1 MLPVTPEPGV
11 APVAQTLLGFDFGL
25 KRIGVAIGNTIS
37 GSARPLGTLEAESNA
52 VRFAA
57 IAAWIDEWHP
67 DAMIVGKPLNVEGHA
82 TEMTARAEKFGRQL
96 AGRFGLPV
104 KFCDERFSSAVAE
117 DALKP
122 GRANKAS
129 IDAVAAAVILQAWLD
144 ETRNAH
150 S

>member
-1 MLPVTPEPGV
+1 MPDPSAEPL
-11 APVAQTLLGFDFGL
+11 ARTLLGFDFGL
-25 KRIGVAIGNTIS
+25 RRIGVAIGNTIT
-37 GSARPLGTLEAESNA
+37 GAARPLGTVDDESNA
-52 VRFAA
+52 TRFAA
-57 IAAWIDEWHP
+57 IAAWIDEWRP
-67 DAMIVGKPLNVEGHA
+67 DALIVGKPLNNEGHT

-104 KFCDERFSSAVAE
+104 KFCDERYSSVVVE

-122 GRANKAS
+122 GRVHKAS
-129 IDAVAAAVILQAWLD
+129 IDAAAAAVILQAWLD

>member
-1 MLPVTPEPGV
+1 MPDPSV

-25 KRIGVAIGNTIS
+25 RRIGVAIGNTIT
-37 GSARPLGTLEAESNA
+37 GAARPLGTLDGESNVA
-52 VRFAA
+52 RFAT

-67 DAMIVGKPLNVEGHA
+67 DALIVGKPLNSQGHA

-104 KFCDERFSSAVAE
+104 KFCDERYSSAVVE

-122 GRANKAS
+122 GRENKAS
-129 IDAVAAAVILQAWLD
+129 IDAAAAAVILQAWLD

-150 S
+150 P